1 MSHQIVLLSTPKRRR
16 KAEHDKE
23 VGNSHLVSAG
33 VVVTVVSVVE
43 VSVLHPAKTISSYS
57 RL

>member
-1 MSHQIVLLSTPKRRR
+1 MSDDGDEAEGEA
-16 KAEHDKE
+16 AEHDKE